1 MKRHGTDSHIKEK
14 KYSTLVYIPHNGKAS
29 KTIKLTAPITKI
41 MAFFMIFAIVVT
53 SLSLVLSYFIRQNQE
68 INNTTQYVIEKYQEQ
83 LTVSNL
89 YIDRQATLLE
99 SKLDE
104 LNEIEFTQA
113 SISGGIINLANK
125 LEGFSTQYFS
135 TLPGTTTQTIDIAKI
150 DQFIEEVKGINVV
163 LNEFQDMAE
172 ISDLDMLQFTTIRET
187 LTDYLL
193 YVPSVWPTESTYIGS
208 EFGMRWH
215 PILKVLKEHT
225 GTDIGGA
232 YGDEIY
238 ASASGTVLLS
248 RYNGGYGYSVKI
260 DHGEGI
266 TTIYGHASKLLVKE
280 GDEVVKGQVIALV
293 GSSGVSTG
301 PHVHFE
307 IRIDNVPVDPIP
319 FINGGEN

>member
-307 IRIDNVPVDPIP
+307 IRIDDVPVDPIP